1 MFLEASS
8 IVTAGFIILP
18 LLAAAGLVL
27 GCECASQTLG
37 EGEVVRRRRTVILAV
52 AVLAWLL
59 ATALL
64 AASGVLRIDAR
75 PPPLAL
81 LSLAAVII
89 GIVVPFSSLGTLLIR
104 GLPLWALVGFQ
115 VFRLPLELVIHQ
127 AYVEGVIPAQMSYP
141 GLNYDILSG
150 ITAGMLGLWLVRGQ
164 VPRWV
169 VVAWNALGSVLLL
182 NIVALAILSTP
193 RFQWFGADHLN
204 VFVTYPPFVW
214 LPTILVVAALMGH
227 VLVWRWLALTSG
239 SSRRVEARS

>member
-1 MFLEASS
+1 M
-8 IVTAGFIILP
+8 
-18 LLAAAGLVL
+18 L

-64 AASGVLRIDAR
+64 AASGVLRRIDAR
-75 PPPLAL
+75 PPPLVL

-239 SSRRVEARS
+239 SSLRVKARG